1 MTNML
6 KIQTATGI
14 YEVKKPGGKVGAKSM
29 MMLSEIATAEGIM
42 KVPKVE
48 DGEDPVVIEK
58 VIANNSRITMIKAEE
73 VFVKWAPEVIPT
85 ILVSLDGNPVTY
97 DDVPGEDQL
106 AIFLALSS
114 EMKMSEE
121 FFRIVP

>member
-1 MTNML
+1 MTNLL

-14 YEVKKPGGKVGAKSM
+14 YEVKKPGGKIGARSM
-29 MMLSEIATAEGIM
+29 MMMSEIATAEGIM
-42 KVPKVE
+42 KVPGPE
-48 DGEDPVVIEK
+48 EDPQLREK
-58 VIANNSRITMIKAEE
+58 VLANNNRVTMLKAEE
-73 VFVKWAPEVIPT
+73 VFVKWAPEVIPS
-85 ILVSLDGNPVTY
+85 ILVSLDGKPVVY

-106 AIFLALSS
+106 AMFLALSG

>member
-14 YEVKKPGGKVGAKSM
+14 YEVKKPGGKIGAKSM

-48 DGEDPVVIEK
+48 DGEDPAVIEK
-58 VIANNSRITMIKAEE
+58 TIAHNSRITMMKAEE
-73 VFVKWAPEVIPT
+73 VFVRWAPEVIPT
-85 ILVSLDGNPVTY
+85 ILVSLDGKPITY

-106 AIFLALSS
+106 AIFLALSG